1 MEKRNFRQAD
11 LGIDIHHLDGYRV
24 VYEDINRVGGKT
36 VLRLLDEQGNVM
48 LMLKSAKN
56 KSNVYAYAEM
66 IKLYLEPKGNEKFEL
81 IKKLNDDGVSRKEIA
96 EKLGMATSTIN
107 DYYRYYNLNHMIEY
121 GEENRLPTNEFLG
134 IDLNILDGY
143 RVSYER
149 VNQKYINYIARLH
162 DDDGNVIAM
171 SRTVSESKMMAYALL
186 IQSYD
191 SPKKDTQ
198 IKKEAIKN
206 LYNAGMSKANIAKT
220 LKISNAGVN
229 EYFYFYNLDNRNNF

>member
-1 MEKRNFRQAD
+1 MGKRNFRQSD
-11 LGIDIHHLDGYRV
+11 LGLDIHHLDGYRV

-48 LMLKSAKN
+48 LMLKSAKS

-66 IKLYLEPKGNEKFEL
+66 IKLYLEPKGNEKVEL
-81 IKKLNDDGVSRKEIA
+81 IKKLNNDGISRKEIA
-96 EKLGMATSTIN
+96 EKLSMAISTIN
-107 DYYRYYNLNHMIEY
+107 DYFRYYNLNHMIEY
-121 GEENRLPTNEFLG
+121 GEEKRISTNEFLG
-134 IDLNILDGY
+134 IDINILDGY
-143 RVSYER
+143 RVSYEHA
-149 VNQKYINYIARLH
+149 NQKYINYIARLH
-162 DDDGNVIAM
+162 DEDGNVVAM
-171 SRTVSESKMMAYALL
+171 SRTVSDSKLMAYALL

-206 LYNAGMSKANIAKT
+206 LYESGMSKTNIAKT
-220 LKISNAGVN
+220 LKVTNASVN

>member
-1 MEKRNFRQAD
+1 MEKRHFKQAD
-11 LGIDIHHLDGYRV
+11 LGLDIHHLDGYRV

-36 VLRLLDEQGNVM
+36 VVRLLDDQGNVM

-81 IKKLNDDGVSRKEIA
+81 IKKLNDDGMSRKEIA
-96 EKLGMATSTIN
+96 EKLGMVTSTIN
-107 DYYRYYNLNHMIEY
+107 DYFRYYNLNHMIEY
-121 GEENRLPTNEFLG
+121 GEEKRFSTNEFLG

-143 RVSYER
+143 RVSYEY

-162 DDDGNVIAM
+162 DEDDDVIAM
-171 SRTVSESKMMAYALL
+171 SRTVSDSKIMAYALL
-186 IQSYD
+186 VQSYD

-198 IKKEAIKN
+198 IKKEAIKS
-206 LYNAGMSKANIAKT
+206 LYNAGMSKTHIAKT
-220 LKISNAGVN
+220 LKISSAAVN
-229 EYFYFYNLDNRNNF
+229 DYFYFYNLDNRNKF